1 MDLVCTGSIAGEEVM
16 LPEVLNLHLRDR
28 VLVSAYMYV
37 SVFPMK
43 IVLSKAMLGELRKLP
58 VVLLKPGLTSDPV
71 LLNSMTLLP
80 SVPNTKLPFC
90 NITAV
95 LLMGDVPV
103 HDHFRDPEADT
114 A

>member
-1 MDLVCTGSIAGEEVM
+1 MVAWVCTGSIAGEEVT
-16 LPEVLNLHLRDR
+16 LPPVLNLHLRAR

-37 SVFPMK
+37 SVLPMK
-43 IVLSKAMLGELRKLP
+43 IVLSKAMVGELRKLP
-58 VVLLKPGLTSDPV
+58 VVLKPDPTCEPA
-71 LLNSMTLLP
+71 LFSSMTLLP

-90 NITAV
+90 RITAV

-103 HDHFRDPEADT
+103 HDHTRDPEAVT